1 MQFDKILENPD
12 KYGRLLVK
20 NNSGEPIGYIFANEP
35 NSKGIVYSLD
45 ETTVIGTTIN
55 PPPSIEI
62 RPGTKSI
69 APFAFSNSDVEIVAL
84 PDSVEVIGD
93 NAFSSS
99 CLKHINLDNVLS
111 FGSYAFANSHITHAV
126 INKNAK
132 FNIRFIEFSSEG
144 AATFFACPDLKK
156 VIFGPS
162 IVPRLCFFSSGIESF
177 ISEKVTE
184 IGTSAFEECKNLK
197 TFVFNEGLEKINMR
211 AFTKSGIEKILLP
224 SSLKALGKDAF
235 NECENLTCVVF
246 SNTEP
251 KQPLIIDSNCFSKT
265 SIREFTVP
273 SNCVGLAS
281 GVVNNCQNLETLRI
295 EANLECVPF
304 KTARSCK
311 NLKNV
316 YLNPTVK
323 VIDESAFFDTGLEI
337 IDENF
342 KNIEKICC
350 DAFNACSNLKFV
362 RLHDTITM
370 PRIFKNCPNLELV
383 VVDNDKFMHSKTF
396 LGIDNTNPLKILV
409 LNHKNDFPLEVS
421 KTTEVKDKI
430 TPDLTDKLLTYM
442 SFRELSKL
450 GAAVEKNEKTKT
462 PVK

>member
-1 MQFDKILENPD
+1 MQFDKISENSD

-20 NNSGEPIGYIFANEP
+20 NNSGEPVGYIFANEP

-45 ETTVIGTTIN
+45 ETAVIGTTVN
-55 PPPSIEI
+55 PPTSIEI

-69 APFAFSNSDVEIVAL
+69 APFAFSNSDVEVVAL
-84 PDSVEVIGD
+84 PDSVEVIGE
-93 NAFSSS
+93 NAFISS
-99 CLKHINLDNVLS
+99 CVKHINLDNVLS
-111 FGSYAFANSHITHAV
+111 FGPYAFANSHITHAV

-132 FNIRFIEFSSEG
+132 FKEASSEG

-162 IVPRLCFFSSGIESF
+162 IVPKLCFFSSGIESF
-177 ISEKVTE
+177 TSEKVTE
-184 IGTSAFEECKNLK
+184 ICASAFEECKNLK
-197 TFVFNEGLEKINMR
+197 TFVFDEGLEKINMR
-211 AFTKSGIEKILLP
+211 AFAKSGMEKILLP

-235 NECENLTCVVF
+235 SECENLTCVVF

-265 SIREFTVP
+265 SIREFIVP

-295 EANLECVPF
+295 EASLECVPF
-304 KTARSCK
+304 KTACSCK

-316 YLNPTVK
+316 YLNPTIK

-350 DAFNACSNLKFV
+350 DAFNACNNLKFV
-362 RLHDTITM
+362 RLHDPITI
-370 PRIFKNCPNLELV
+370 PRLFKNCPNLELV
-383 VVDNDKFMHSKTF
+383 VVDNDEFMHSKTF
-396 LGIDNTNPLKILV
+396 LGIDNTNPLEILV
-409 LNHKNDFPLEVS
+409 LNHKDDFPFEVS
-421 KTTEVKDKI
+421 KMTEVKYEI
-430 TPDLTDKLLTYM
+430 TPGLINKLLTYM

-450 GAAVEKNEKTKT
+450 DVTVEENEKTKA